1 MQDQHMNQGDNMKRV
16 FCLIIAFGFILGGKV
31 HAGSLEI
38 LSPNGGEEWML
49 GTSQDIRWD
58 ASGFSQNEQLTVY
71 LNKDTQR
78 KIIAQNVPITQGVLN
93 WKVGELLIGTAET
106 GDGYKVEVEGEGG
119 SIKDDS
125 DQPFAIL
132 WKPVVFKLRLTV
144 SSPQEGEKWKEG
156 ETQYIK
162 WQSKAKKPYR
172 IELYSHDGSKKVK
185 DIYKPPVVLNDPDGN
200 YSYQWTIPSH
210 FVETPGN
217 YTIKVTMGDSSGFSP
232 MFHISKRMKTSVYK
246 FDPNISNYA
255 RTKHRTRQLL
265 PKLDEM
271 GTGVPPVPEGKM
283 RVGFD
288 NDFKQSGLFGA
299 DKEYVGQIYRGV
311 LFFDINSLVEKQWGM
326 LLDATIYLNIADTK
340 WAIGT
345 VASNEWLSC
354 AAGYYEMKAPWSG
367 FVGTPADLLST
378 IPRNQG
384 TTSLVKYDGVRSI
397 AINATSIV
405 RDWIKGT
412 RPNHGLM
419 FLGPDESFQENNDH
433 CLSLFDNIFLR
444 IEFLEQEH

>member
-1 MQDQHMNQGDNMKRV
+1 MKRV
-16 FCLIIAFGFILGGKV
+16 FFLIIILGFILCGKV
-31 HAGSLEI
+31 YAASLNV

-71 LNKDTQR
+71 LNKDSQR
-78 KIIAQNVPITQGVLN
+78 KIIAQNIPITQGVLN
-93 WKVGELLIGTAET
+93 WKVGELLIGTAER
-106 GDGYKVEVEGEGG
+106 GEGYKVEVEAEGM

-125 DQPFAIL
+125 DQPFTIL

-144 SSPQEGEKWKEG
+144 SSPKEGDKWKEG
-156 ETQYIK
+156 ETQFIK

-185 DIYKPPVVLNDPDGN
+185 DIYKPPVVLYDPDGN
-200 YSYQWTIPSH
+200 YSYPWTIPID

-217 YTIKVTMGDSSGFSP
+217 YTIKVTMAGSSALSP
-232 MFHISKRMKTSVYK
+232 MFHISKRTKTSVYK
-246 FDPNISNYA
+246 FEPKISNYA
-255 RTKHRTRQLL
+255 RTKHRTRKIP
-265 PKLDEM
+265 PKFDEM
-271 GTGVPPVPEGKM
+271 GTGVSPVPEGKM

-288 NDFKQSGLFGA
+288 NTFKQSGLFGA
-299 DKEYVGQIYRGV
+299 NKEYVGKNYRGV
-311 LFFDINSLVEKQWGM
+311 LFFDISPLVEKKWGM
-326 LLDATIYLNIADTK
+326 LLKATIYVNIADTK
-340 WAIGT
+340 WAVGT

-367 FVGTPADLLST
+367 FATPAELLSN

-412 RPNHGLM
+412 RQNHGLM
-419 FLGPDESFQENNDH
+419 FVGPDESFQENNDH
-433 CLSLFDNIFLR
+433 CISLFDNIFLS
-444 IEFLEQEH
+444 IEFLEQEN